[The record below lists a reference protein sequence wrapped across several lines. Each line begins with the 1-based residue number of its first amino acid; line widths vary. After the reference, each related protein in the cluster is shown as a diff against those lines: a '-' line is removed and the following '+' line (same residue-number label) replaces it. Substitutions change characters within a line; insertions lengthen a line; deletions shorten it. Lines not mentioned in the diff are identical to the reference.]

1 MRARIV
7 MIVIVAAAT
16 PARADHWYDD
26 HRRVAHVAVT
36 AAVGL
41 AYVASET
48 VLKSHL
54 ASSTCRWCKTDGF
67 DVDVRNAL
75 VWHDTIRAT
84 SLSNFSGY
92 LLAPGFAL
100 AFTVAGSVTRDGSIP
115 GVIDDVLPVVDSVL
129 AAEVLVQT
137 TKFAV
142 ARQRPGVHFDPPG
155 PPQLE
160 DNVSFFSAHSAS
172 TFAFATGAAMVARHH
187 HSWAEPYLWTIGYAL
202 AATTAYLR
210 IAADKHYFTDVITGT
225 AVGIGTGLAIP
236 VLEERAELVP
246 NGTGVTVVGQF

>member
-7 MIVIVAAAT
+7 MIAIVMAAT

-36 AAVGL
+36 ATVGL
-41 AYVASET
+41 AYLASET

-54 ASSTCRWCKTDGF
+54 ASTNCRWCNPDGL

-75 VWHDTIRAT
+75 LWSNTVRAT
-84 SLSNFSGY
+84 NLSNFTGY
-92 LLAPGFAL
+92 VAAPGFSL
-100 AFTVAGSVTRDGSIP
+100 GLTIAGTVTRGGALP
-115 GVIDDVLPVVDSVL
+115 AVLDDVLPVIDSAL

-142 ARQRPGVHFDPPG
+142 ARQRPGVHFGLPA

-172 TFAFATGAAMVARHH
+172 TFAFATGAAMIARHH
-187 HSWAEPYLWTIGYAL
+187 HSWAEPYLWTIGYTL

-225 AVGIGTGLAIP
+225 VVGIGAGLAIP
-236 VLEERAELVP
+236 IVEERVELVP
-246 NGTGVTVVGQF
+246 SGTGVAVVGMF